1 MDSTRDQLRGQ
12 PWSQDSGLCLRK
24 WRLPSFC
31 RRRSRDKRGPTDRNS
46 SSCPRRC
53 RIWKNLSRFSPIKKI
68 KKKKWGGRE
77 EGKGSPGNKDTYVEV
92 IRMICVLGVQL
103 VGPRG
108 ETGQC
113 IFGVGTNG
121 QIYLRENHFEMD
133 RNHFVVAG
141 VRTNLCFEIFNP
153 FASW

>member
-1 MDSTRDQLRGQ
+1 MTNFVGNRDPKIQACVFANGGCLLSVAGGREISEAQQIAIRQVVRADVVSEKISLDSLR
-12 PWSQDSGLCLRK
+12 L
-24 WRLPSFC
+24 
-31 RRRSRDKRGPTDRNS
+31 
-46 SSCPRRC
+46 
-53 RIWKNLSRFSPIKKI
+53 KKS

-77 EGKGSPGNKDTYVEV
+77 EGKGSPGDKDTYVEMIRV
-92 IRMICVLGVQL
+92 IRVLGVQL

>member
-1 MDSTRDQLRGQ
+1 MTNFVGNRDPKIQACVFANG
-12 PWSQDSGLCLRK
+12 GCL
-24 WRLPSFC
+24 LSVAGC
-31 RRRSRDKRGPTDRNS
+31 REISEAQQIAIRQVVRADVVSE
-46 SSCPRRC
+46 
-53 RIWKNLSRFSPIKKI
+53 KNLSRFSPIKKS
-68 KKKKWGGRE
+68 KKKGGGGRE
-77 EGKGSPGNKDTYVEV
+77 EGKGSPGDKDTYVEV
-92 IRMICVLGVQL
+92 IRVIRVLGVQL

-133 RNHFVVAG
+133 RNHFVIAG
-141 VRTNLCFEIFNP
+141 VRMNLCFEIFNP